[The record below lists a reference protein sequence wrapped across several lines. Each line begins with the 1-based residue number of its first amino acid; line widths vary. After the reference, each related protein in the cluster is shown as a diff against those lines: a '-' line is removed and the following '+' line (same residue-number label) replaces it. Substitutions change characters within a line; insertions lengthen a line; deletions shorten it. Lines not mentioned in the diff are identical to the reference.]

1 MEENSLAR
9 NQELENVTTAYFLE
23 DRIAKLRQDESQLRG
38 SRPKEPAKPPEPQ
51 LKKVPIA
58 PVPYPKINTTPD
70 VGKVL
75 GKVFN
80 KKFFIFWGIVLIL
93 AIVGE
98 KTNSMGIQILAGLG
112 FIGGFF
118 FYCIKI
124 PFAWANGKVAV
135 ARQEEEQIRNSP
147 EYINKCREID
157 EENRRR
163 QEKQDEQ
170 MRNQYLK
177 ECENYKVALAKH
189 EEDVKRY
196 HEEILPAWSEEMAA
210 LQTALSDTQAAL
222 QELYGRN
229 VIPAQYR
236 NIPALYYLA
245 TFVGTSNYSLKV
257 AIERYD
263 AYVLQYQQRTQISL
277 AQAQLMVM
285 KEVAQNQQYTIWL
298 NEQMAE
304 LLQDGSETLRS
315 IGKWQKADISLRA
328 YWRYQD
334 RKAQKAKK

>member
-23 DRIAKLRQDESQLRG
+23 DRIARLKQDEKQLRD
-38 SRPKEPAKPPEPQ
+38 SRPKEPAMPPKPQ
-51 LKKVPIA
+51 LKKVAIA
-58 PVPYPKINTTPD
+58 PVSYPKINATPD
-70 VGKVL
+70 IGKVL
-75 GKVFN
+75 GRFFN

-93 AIVGE
+93 SIAGE
-98 KTNSMGIQILAGLG
+98 KTNSIGIQILAGLG

-118 FYCIKI
+118 FYCVKFPIAFAYGKAKI
-124 PFAWANGKVAV
+124 AK
-135 ARQEEEQIRNSP
+135 QEEEQIRNSP

-157 EENRRR
+157 EENRRQ

-170 MRNQYLK
+170 MRDRYLK
-177 ECENYKVALAKH
+177 ECENYKAALTKH

-245 TFVGTSNYSLKV
+245 TFVGTSNYGLKV

-263 AYVLQYQQRTQISL
+263 TYVLQYQQRTQISL

-298 NEQMAE
+298 NEQMAD
-304 LLQDGSETLRS
+304 LLQEGSERS
-315 IGKWQKADISLRA
+315 AALANGRRPIFHFALIGDTKTASTEG
-328 YWRYQD
+328 
-334 RKAQKAKK
+334 